1 MEKKT
6 VYYFKNLQT
15 FLNNKDSLPKQ
26 SFSLIEETGQFY
38 VNGQFFSENTLFNLN
53 QLLENVTG
61 ELSEKDTTNE
71 AVIKLYKL
79 IQEVNQ
85 DANNLIKLLV
95 SEIYDLRETTNE
107 RMDKTDKIVASG
119 LSQHN
124 DEIDKLK
131 ITTEELKSSTDSLSV
146 KVEDHLDNK
155 DLQHIPEGGHE
166 RQILAWQADGKAKW
180 TNTSNVFTGLEDL
193 LSYGVEW
200 DVNVASPILTRIG
213 NPLLH
218 KSLPVQS
225 AYKGCVAQKDKI
237 MYWLDPDDWSKK
249 ENGENSVLDGT
260 DGTVRVRTPRF
271 YGKSEIDGD
280 KRRVRISMIKID
292 DTWTEIPEMLVDAYR
307 STVSKTPPAEG
318 FLSTLPANSAVSVVN
333 TTANCRGGG
342 DRSANDTYLDTD
354 PYRSDLGKPRTNAK
368 RSIMRTW
375 ARNAGSE
382 LLSYEQYKWIFY
394 WAYVIEYANFNCQ
407 ATYNEELTAD
417 GYRQGGL
424 GDAVTTWD
432 SVGWDRYNGYC
443 PLTPCG
449 FGNDLGNHTGIK
461 DLVIPETV
469 VNETTTVASK
479 TFKMPRW
486 RGFDNPFGDIQTIL
500 DGILI
505 DPNNDMNYVYT
516 TDNPE
521 KYKDT
526 FASIANMRLAGMQ
539 VRKNGYIKEFD
550 LGTTGEIIPKVVGG
564 SETTHKC
571 DLTSINGSILNLGML
586 WIGGTAYGGG
596 QAGFDYFYSIHDV
609 ARASVYTG
617 FRTVNVL

>member
-1 MEKKT
+1 MSKYLKQIIIPLEDGKT
-6 VYYFKNLQT
+6 ET
-15 FLNNKDSLPKQ
+15 ID
-26 SFSLIEETGQFY
+26 LITPA
-38 VNGQFFSENTLFNLN
+38 
-53 QLLENVTG
+53 
-61 ELSEKDTTNE
+61 D
-71 AVIKLYKL
+71 
-79 IQEVNQ
+79 
-85 DANNLIKLLV
+85 
-95 SEIYDLRETTNE
+95 
-107 RMDKTDKIVASG
+107 
-119 LSQHN
+119 
-124 DEIDKLK
+124 
-131 ITTEELKSSTDSLSV
+131 
-146 KVEDHLDNK
+146 LDN
-155 DLQHIPEGGHE
+155 
-166 RQILAWQADGKAKW
+166 LA
-180 TNTSNVFTGLEDL
+180 NRFIGLEEL

-249 ENGENSVLDGT
+249 ENGEAAVLDGT

-333 TTANCRGGG
+333 TTINCRGGD
-342 DRSANDTYLDTD
+342 DRSDYDTYLDTD
-354 PYRSDLGKPRTNAK
+354 PYRSDLGKPRTNVS
-368 RSIMRTW
+368 RSTMRTW

-394 WAYVIEYANFNCQ
+394 WAYVIEYANFDCQ

-424 GDAVTTWD
+424 GDGVTTESWKT
-432 SVGWDRYNGYC
+432 WLKYNKYS

-461 DLVIPETV
+461 DLVIST
-469 VNETTTVASK
+469 

-486 RGFDNPFGDIQTIL
+486 RGFDNPFGDIYTNL
-500 DGILI
+500 DGIVI
-505 DPNNDMNYVYT
+505 DADANNHPDNMIYVYT
-516 TDNPE
+516 TDNPA
-521 KYKDT
+521 KYGDT
-526 FASIANMRLAGMQ
+526 VADIANMRLAGLAVYPNGYVQ
-539 VRKNGYIKEFD
+539 DGYIKEFD
-550 LGTTGEIIPKVVGG
+550 LGTTGEIIPKVLGASIG
-564 SETTHKC
+564 TYKC
-571 DLTSINGSILNLGML
+571 DLYSPGPKNTTLRTLL
-586 WIGGTAYGGG
+586 IGGRADDGED
-596 QAGFDYFYSIHDV
+596 AGLVHFRSYEDV
-609 ARASVYTG
+609 AFTINCAG